1 MRVWV
6 DIDNAP
12 QVQYLVP
19 LGQAFERSG
28 ADVVFTARDH
38 GITLD
43 LMQSRGLRFH
53 PVGAAFS
60 RSKVSK
66 AVGVLRRS
74 ASLRRVL
81 SSGAR
86 PALLVSASRS
96 SAAAARRMRIPS
108 FIVVDYEYVHLG
120 IYRRLGA
127 SLLFPD
133 VIDTGIFRRQGF
145 PAAHLIPFRG
155 IKEDIT
161 FADVSVEDVAPHYLT
176 DADEHLVRVL
186 FRPPAEE
193 SHYHRDSSSVMSRLL
208 LETLAAEPRTVV
220 VFSPRYA
227 WQLEQAESLSWHNEP
242 VLLREAIPF
251 LSLLKASD
259 LVVSAGGTMLR
270 EAAYLGV
277 PAYSLFQGSTGA
289 VDRHLQSLGR
299 LEFIKTTD
307 DFHRI
312 RLEKSGDQTP
322 LRGNPSVTDDIVALV
337 SARVGIPSRQVK
349 VR

>member
-6 DIDNAP
+6 DVDNAP

-28 ADVVFTARDH
+28 ADVAFTARDH

-43 LMQSRGLRFH
+43 LMRSRGLRFQ

-66 AVGVLRRS
+66 AAGVLRRA
-74 ASLRRVL
+74 ASLRRLL
-81 SSGAR
+81 SGGAQ
-86 PALLVSASRS
+86 PTLLISASRS
-96 SAAAARRMRIPS
+96 SAAAARSMRIPS
-108 FIVVDYEYVHLG
+108 FIIIDYEYVHLG

-127 SLLFPD
+127 SVLFPD

-145 PAAHLIPFRG
+145 PAAHLIPFHG

-161 FADVSVEDVAPHYLT
+161 FADVSVQDVAPHHLT

-193 SHYHRDSSSVMSRLL
+193 SHYHRDASSVISRRL
-208 LETLAAEPRTVV
+208 LETLAADPRTVV
-220 VFSPRYA
+220 VFSPRYG

-242 VLLREAIPF
+242 VLLREAVPF
-251 LSLLKASD
+251 LPLLKASD

-277 PAYSLFQGSTGA
+277 PAYSLFQGSAGA

-299 LEFIKTTD
+299 VEVIRTTD

-312 RLEKSGDQTP
+312 RLEKSEHQTP
-322 LRGNPSVTDDIVALV
+322 LRGNPGVINDIVELV
-337 SARVGIPSRQVK
+337 SAQIGVAV
-349 VR
+349 

>member
-1 MRVWV
+1 
-6 DIDNAP
+6 
-12 QVQYLVP
+12 
-19 LGQAFERSG
+19 
-28 ADVVFTARDH
+28 
-38 GITLD
+38 
-43 LMQSRGLRFH
+43 
-53 PVGAAFS
+53 
-60 RSKVSK
+60 
-66 AVGVLRRS
+66 
-74 ASLRRVL
+74 
-81 SSGAR
+81 
-86 PALLVSASRS
+86 
-96 SAAAARRMRIPS
+96 MRIPS

-133 VIDTGIFRRQGF
+133 VIDPGIFRRQGF
-145 PAAHLIPFRG
+145 SAAHLVPFRG

-161 FADVSVEDVAPHYLT
+161 FANVSVENVAPQHLT

-193 SHYHRDSSSVMSRLL
+193 SHYHRDASSVMSRRL
-208 LETLAAEPRTVV
+208 LETLAANARTVV

-242 VLLREAIPF
+242 VLLRDAVPF
-251 LSLLKASD
+251 LPLLKASD

-277 PAYSLFQGSTGA
+277 PAYSLFQGSAGA

-299 LEFIKTTD
+299 LELIRTTD

-312 RLEKSGDQTP
+312 RLEKSGDRTP
-322 LRGNPSVTDDIVALV
+322 LRGNPRVTNDIVKLV
-337 SARVGIPSRQVK
+337 SARVGAASTQVE